1 MRYLYAACAVI
12 LMSGCAGT
20 TKTSTA
26 SEAVPGQQ
34 SQSQPVVSTGEMQAP
49 QPAAKTLAKVTS
61 SETIN
66 VVEVRHEKTN
76 SLINELDG
84 LSTGH
89 QTLDP
94 LQCLIAW
101 EKDQHNSNPWLKTC
115 DASPTIN

>member
-12 LMSGCAGT
+12 LMTGCAST
-20 TKTSTA
+20 SKTSTA
-26 SEAVPGQQ
+26 SEAIPGQQ
-34 SQSQPVVSTGEMQAP
+34 PQSQPVVSAGEMQAP
-49 QPAAKTLAKVTS
+49 QPAVETLAKMTS

-66 VVEVRHEKTN
+66 VVEMQHEKAN
-76 SLINELDG
+76 SLINELDN

-101 EKDQHNSNPWLKTC
+101 EKDQHNFNPWLKTC